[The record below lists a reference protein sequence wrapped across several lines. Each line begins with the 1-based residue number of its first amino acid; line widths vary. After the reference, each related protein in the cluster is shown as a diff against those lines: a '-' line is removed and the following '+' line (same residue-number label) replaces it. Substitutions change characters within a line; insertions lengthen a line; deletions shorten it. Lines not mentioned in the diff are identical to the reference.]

1 MPALNTL
8 LSPRLVNLGGFLVCL
23 GAMIAAL
30 YFQHVDGLEPCP
42 LCIFQRIGVTV
53 AGVFFLLAFLHN
65 PAALGQ
71 RIYAALA
78 GLGSVGGGLVA
89 MRHVWLQGLP
99 PEEVPACGPGLDYML
114 DVFPMADVLSMVLK
128 GSGECAE
135 LDWSLLGLSMPA
147 WVLLM
152 CIGLTGLVLFQLF
165 RPYKTTD

>member
-1 MPALNTL
+1 TRF
-8 LSPRLVNLGGFLVCL
+8 SRDWSSDVCSSDLL

-53 AGVFFLLAFLHN
+53 AGVLFLLAFLHT

-99 PEEVPACGPGLDYML
+99 PEEVPACG
-114 DVFPMADVLSMVLK
+114 A
-128 GSGECAE
+128 
-135 LDWSLLGLSMPA
+135 
-147 WVLLM
+147 
-152 CIGLTGLVLFQLF
+152 
-165 RPYKTTD
+165 